1 MITIVYTLAD
11 GRVYNITSGS
21 YTQESLIEA
30 YGEDYGFI
38 EVESLPSTKQY
49 RQYLAVEG
57 GQLVVKDMILTAE
70 QEKNIRRM
78 EISDEIQVC
87 KDALFSTDY
96 KTLKYVD
103 GLYTEEE
110 YAIIKAERQGHRD
123 RINALEEE
131 LPSLDSNG

>member
-11 GRVYNITSGS
+11 GRVYNITSGT
-21 YTQESLIEA
+21 YTEESLKEA

-38 EVESLPSTKQY
+38 DVEELPCTKQY

-78 EISDEIQVC
+78 EIGSEIQAL
-87 KDALFSTDY
+87 KDALQESDY
-96 KTLKYVD
+96 KALKYID

-123 RINALEEE
+123 RINELEEE
-131 LPSLDSNG
+131 LASLDSNG

>member
-21 YTQESLIEA
+21 YTEESLKEA

-38 EVESLPSTKQY
+38 EVESLPYTKQY
-49 RQYLAVEG
+49 RQYLAVED
-57 GQLVVKDMILTAE
+57 GQLVVKDMELTEE

-78 EISDEIQVC
+78 EIADEIQVC
-87 KDALFSTDY
+87 KDALTDSDY
-96 KTLKYVD
+96 KALKYVD

-110 YAIIKAERQGHRD
+110 YAVIKAERQGYRD
-123 RINALEEE
+123 RINELEEE
-131 LPSLDSNG
+131 LASLDSAQ